1 MLNIPSFLISSP
13 SLKFTMLKIIVTPP
27 RAFYVLDS
35 IQFIYHTK
43 KKNIPSK
50 KKKMERLQI
59 TANHWTIGKCFRQ
72 VNYSGSVADPGFLKG
87 G

>member
-1 MLNIPSFLISSP
+1 MFW
-13 SLKFTMLKIIVTPP
+13 
-27 RAFYVLDS
+27 
-35 IQFIYHTK
+35 IQFNLFTTHK
-43 KKNIPSK
+43 KKIYQVK
-50 KKKMERLQI
+50 KKIERLQI